1 MKKILFSFVFVC
13 LGLLSTYGQGLII
26 HEQAGVK
33 DTVILS
39 AVDSVTFNQSMVV
52 HKIGGAK
59 DSVQLS
65 AIDSVSYS
73 TAINPAPKIISI
85 SPATISIGGPTFLL
99 SVAGKRFLNSS
110 IILWNGSPLNTEF
123 VSTTELQ
130 ATVAAELID
139 TGGSA
144 NISIFNPAPGGG
156 TSAVKTFLIGVVT
169 ITYEG
174 FEVGTKQGYAAAPVN
189 LSTGTWILDNA
200 LIGKDANDVKHGIAA
215 ARVKLNGKMTMQFD
229 LTTGAGTVKIS
240 HAKYGLDGATTWQ
253 LWYSTNSGSLWNQV
267 GGTVNTVNKTLD
279 TATFVLNITGLIR
292 FEIRKTD
299 TTSTYR
305 INFDDITIGS
315 YGSTSGNPVPVF
327 SSMSPT
333 SDTIGSGPFTL
344 TVNGS
349 KFIASSVVVWG
360 TKTLATTYV
369 SPTKLE
375 ATVQPVDMAA
385 QGIVQVTVFTPNGG
399 SSSPLTF
406 TINPGVNSP
415 IPVLRYI
422 SPVSC
427 VPGSAG
433 FTLTVTGKSFVAGS
447 VVKWNS
453 QNLQTTYISATQLT
467 AQLPADNLVNAGN
480 ASVSVYTAPP
490 SGGTS
495 AAASFTIV
503 AAPTPSTNLNLTMGN
518 PSGAVH
524 DANYPHNYLIER
536 GQYCLSYQ
544 RDRGIPNWVSWQL
557 DSSWIGSASRGSFK
571 TDSTLPAGWYQV
583 NTDDYSGTGLS
594 RGHMCPSAD
603 RTRTEPDN
611 DTVFYMTNMIPQ
623 SQAQN
628 GGPWASLENYERSLA
643 LSGNEVYIY
652 CGPYGEGGLGLNGYF
667 TSIAGGKIAV
677 PAKTWKVLLVLPAGT
692 DDVSRVDTTTRC
704 IGVIMDNNLG
714 SFGTWSSTRV
724 SVDQIEALTG
734 LDFYSNVPKQ
744 IQAVIEAKVDAV
756 PIP

>member
-1 MKKILFSFVFVC
+1 MKKILLSFVFAS
-13 LGLLSTYGQGLII
+13 LGLLSVFGQGLII
-26 HEQAGVK
+26 HAQAGVK
-33 DTVILS
+33 DTVVLS
-39 AVDSVTFNQSMVV
+39 AVDSVTFSQSLVV
-52 HKIGGAK
+52 HKTGGAK

-65 AIDSVSYS
+65 VIDSVSYS

-85 SPATISIGGPTFLL
+85 SPATISIGGSTFLL
-99 SVAGKRFLNSS
+99 TVTGKRFLNSS
-110 IILWNGSPLNTEF
+110 VVLWNGSPLNTEF
-123 VSTTELQ
+123 VTASELQ
-130 ATVAAELID
+130 ATVPAELID

-144 NISIFNPAPGGG
+144 NVSVFTPAPGGG
-156 TSAVKTFLIGVVT
+156 TSLIKPFLIGVVT

-215 ARVKLNGKMTMQFD
+215 ARVRLNGKMTMQFD

-240 HAKYGLDGATTWQ
+240 HAKYGIDGATTWQ
-253 LWYSTNSGSLWNQV
+253 LWYSTNSGSLWNQA
-267 GGTVNTVNKTLD
+267 GETVNTVSKTLD
-279 TATFVLNITGLIR
+279 TAAFVLNITGLIR

-349 KFIASSVVVWG
+349 KFIAASVVVWG
-360 TKTLATTYV
+360 SKTLSTTYV

-375 ATVQPVDMAA
+375 AIVQPVDMAA
-385 QGIVQVTVFTPNGG
+385 QGLVQVTVFTPNGG
-399 SSSPLTF
+399 SSSPLPF

-415 IPVLRYI
+415 VPVLRYI

-447 VVKWNS
+447 VVKWNN

-467 AQLPADNLVNAGN
+467 AVLPADNLVSAGN

-495 AAASFTIV
+495 TAVSFTI
-503 AAPTPSTNLNLTMGN
+503 ATSPAPSANLNLTMGN

-524 DANYPHNYLIER
+524 DGNYPYNYLIER
-536 GQYCLSYQ
+536 GQYC
-544 RDRGIPNWVSWQL
+544 
-557 DSSWIGSASRGSFK
+557 
-571 TDSTLPAGWYQV
+571 
-583 NTDDYSGTGLS
+583 
-594 RGHMCPSAD
+594 
-603 RTRTEPDN
+603 
-611 DTVFYMTNMIPQ
+611 
-623 SQAQN
+623 
-628 GGPWASLENYERSLA
+628 
-643 LSGNEVYIY
+643 
-652 CGPYGEGGLGLNGYF
+652 
-667 TSIAGGKIAV
+667 
-677 PAKTWKVLLVLPAGT
+677 
-692 DDVSRVDTTTRC
+692 
-704 IGVIMDNNLG
+704 
-714 SFGTWSSTRV
+714 
-724 SVDQIEALTG
+724 
-734 LDFYSNVPKQ
+734 
-744 IQAVIEAKVDAV
+744 
-756 PIP
+756 